1 MRQYMQISNEGL
13 SNTNTSFMKIDLKI
27 LWLWPGISSIKYL
40 CLFFIENTFFLK
52 RHQEI
57 RASGTTLVDFHFE
70 VSSGLLDIQSQF
82 LTRREFFSGI
92 LLWNKLWGSES
103 EHLILQMA
111 FFEALLIVYS
121 KPRLTTTVLP
131 MIYSMWIDQRY
142 QLLLMLSHP
151 PVRQW
156 PIQRKKVIAIFK
168 SFNDDYNCTWT
179 YA

>member
-1 MRQYMQISNEGL
+1 MIVARHFFYKV
-13 SNTNTSFMKIDLKI
+13 FV
-27 LWLWPGISSIKYL
+27 P
-40 CLFFIENTFFLK
+40 FFIENTFFLK

-70 VSSGLLDIQSQF
+70 ISSGLLDLQSQF

-103 EHLILQMA
+103 EHLILQIA

-121 KPRLTTTVLP
+121 KLHLTTTVLP

-151 PVRQW
+151 PVCQW

-168 SFNDDYNCTWT
+168 SFNDDYSCTWT
-179 YA
+179 HA

>member
-1 MRQYMQISNEGL
+1 MRQYMQICNEGL

-27 LWLWPGISSIKYL
+27 LWLWLGISSIKYL

-57 RASGTTLVDFHFE
+57 RASGTTLVDFYFE

-82 LTRREFFSGI
+82 LTRRELFSGI

-103 EHLILQMA
+103 EHLILQIA
-111 FFEALLIVYS
+111 FFKALLIVYS
-121 KPRLTTTVLP
+121 KLHLTTTVLP

-151 PVRQW
+151 PVCQW
-156 PIQRKKVIAIFK
+156 PIQRKK
-168 SFNDDYNCTWT
+168 S
-179 YA
+179 

>member
-1 MRQYMQISNEGL
+1 MRQYMQICNEGL

-27 LWLWPGISSIKYL
+27 LWLWLGISSIKYL
-40 CLFFIENTFFLK
+40 CLFFYREYIFLK

-57 RASGTTLVDFHFE
+57 RASGTTLVDFYFE

-103 EHLILQMA
+103 EHLILQIA
-111 FFEALLIVYS
+111 FFKALLIVYS
-121 KPRLTTTVLP
+121 KLHLTTTVLP

-142 QLLLMLSHP
+142 QLLLMVSHP
-151 PVRQW
+151 PVCQW
-156 PIQRKKVIAIFK
+156 PIQRKKIIAIFK
-168 SFNDDYNCTWT
+168 SFNDDYSCTWT
-179 YA
+179 HA

>member
-1 MRQYMQISNEGL
+1 MIVVRHIFYKV
-13 SNTNTSFMKIDLKI
+13 FV
-27 LWLWPGISSIKYL
+27 P
-40 CLFFIENTFFLK
+40 FFYREYIFLK

-70 VSSGLLDIQSQF
+70 VSSGLLDLQSQF

-103 EHLILQMA
+103 EHLILQIA

-121 KPRLTTTVLP
+121 KLHLTTTVLP

-151 PVRQW
+151 PVCQW
-156 PIQRKKVIAIFK
+156 PIQRKKIIAIFK
-168 SFNDDYNCTWT
+168 SFNDDYSCTWT
-179 YA
+179 HA

>member
-1 MRQYMQISNEGL
+1 MIVVRHIFYKV
-13 SNTNTSFMKIDLKI
+13 FV
-27 LWLWPGISSIKYL
+27 P
-40 CLFFIENTFFLK
+40 FFYREYIFLK

-70 VSSGLLDIQSQF
+70 VSSGLLDLQSQF

-103 EHLILQMA
+103 EHLILQIA
-111 FFEALLIVYS
+111 FFKALLIVYS
-121 KPRLTTTVLP
+121 KLHLTKTVLP

-151 PVRQW
+151 PVCQW
-156 PIQRKKVIAIFK
+156 PIQRKKIIAIFK
-168 SFNDDYNCTWT
+168 SFNDDYSCRWT
-179 YA
+179 HA

>member
-1 MRQYMQISNEGL
+1 MIVVRHIFYKV
-13 SNTNTSFMKIDLKI
+13 FV
-27 LWLWPGISSIKYL
+27 P
-40 CLFFIENTFFLK
+40 FFYREYIFLK

-70 VSSGLLDIQSQF
+70 VSSGLLDLQSKF

-103 EHLILQMA
+103 EHLILQIA

-121 KPRLTTTVLP
+121 KLHLTTTVLP

-151 PVRQW
+151 PVCQW
-156 PIQRKKVIAIFK
+156 PIQRKKIIAIFK
-168 SFNDDYNCTWT
+168 SFNDDYSCTWT
-179 YA
+179 HA